1 MPINPGYQFMNAQAD
16 LSDKNQFMDFLKRD
30 GQAKGLSPNYIAD
43 VDETQQ
49 MMNVMGAQQPQQP
62 IAPVVAGSRAFTRP
76 MPQVNTE
83 IPQMPE
89 QPQTEMVENAGPQ
102 GFEGLGNFDELPMPS
117 EPPQSDKHNDQQN
130 QELQRF
136 EQTKLAKQ
144 GRDMGM
150 DPRQLMVALA
160 QFSAG
165 MGNIKGKDTRSTAA
179 DFYNMQ
185 KGYEAQDEARKMR
198 QEEFAA
204 RMAPKPVDPLD
215 IAQKQAT
222 IEYLKRKGMP
232 QPAAPVDPLTQE
244 YLRARIANTNA
255 KTKNEL
261 LGSQRGMPQPAAPTK
276 GTDAPTMGAVSQE
289 EVIQIPGWQKTQNV
303 PIEKS
308 ELKQFRDRSAKVPR
322 VIEKIEKLKSLITKY
337 GAYENPYGEAGVLM
351 RQLNNDLKL
360 DLKGPEFKALGVL
373 AGPDMDILE
382 ALIPDPS
389 SWQNALRGD
398 KSVTNS
404 LDALKANLQKDIE
417 AGGKQLGF
425 TRQSAPPDET
435 PAPTGSTGLPV
446 YRPGG
451 K

>member
-1 MPINPGYQFMNAQAD
+1 
-16 LSDKNQFMDFLKRD
+16 MDFLRRD
-30 GQAKGLSPNYIAD
+30 AQAKGFDSNYSAGLAND
-43 VDETQQ
+43 QQ
-49 MMNVMGAQQPQQP
+49 MMNTMAAQQPQPQQP
-62 IAPVVAGSRAFTRP
+62 IAPVAPIARQP
-76 MPQVNTE
+76 MQA
-83 IPQMPE
+83 PQMPVQTQMTE
-89 QPQTEMVENAGPQ
+89 QDLPPELPQTEVDQ
-102 GFEGLGNFDELPMPS
+102 QSLGYGNIEDIPTNEDLDNT
-117 EPPQSDKHNDQQN
+117 PQSDKHTELQN
-130 QELQRF
+130 QEINRLK
-136 EQTKLAKQ
+136 QTKLAQQ
-144 GRDMGM
+144 GEAMGM
-150 DPRQLMVALA
+150 DPRQLYVALA
-160 QFSAG
+160 QFAAG
-165 MGNIKGKDTRSTAA
+165 AGNIKGKDTRSTAG

-232 QPAAPVDPLTQE
+232 QPAAPIDPVKQKWMEAQTRNLD
-244 YLRARIANTNA
+244 AR
-255 KTKNEL
+255 TKNEL
-261 LGSQRGMPQPAAPTK
+261 LGSERGLPKSAGTK
-276 GTDAPTMGAVSQE
+276 GTGAPTIGPVANE
-289 EVIQIPGWQKTQNV
+289 EIIQVPGWQKTQNV
-303 PIEKS
+303 PIEKA

-373 AGPDMDILE
+373 AGPDMAILE

-389 SWQNALRGD
+389 SWQNAMRGD
-398 KSVTNS
+398 KSVTRS
-404 LDALKANLQKDIE
+404 LDALKDNLQKDIE
-417 AGGKQLGF
+417 AGGRQLGF
-425 TRQSAPPDET
+425 TRESAAPSPMT
-435 PAPTGSTGLPV
+435 SAPTGSTGLPV